1 MNCLYTIAHYGIK
14 KYSIRDDSLPS
25 NEDFRIIKVAFPTI
39 AFGLKHM
46 IHLHLALLPLT
57 MCRFSV
63 AHLSNTFLHRY
74 LPFESL
80 LKCHAWL
87 GYAVILLVFLAFCTF
102 MAYYGI
108 LCSNGDQEICEK
120 FGSEIMITGY
130 VIFILFMSVGIS
142 SYYRHTIKYEW
153 FYKIHQIVFV
163 AFFVSIMHTIDKVHR
178 TQGGRS
184 QAYKWFTLS
193 LMLYVSDRLT
203 VSSVKRNRI
212 TTVVGY
218 QAMNKTR
225 KPSCKNEKNNGIIIL
240 KVAKPESLHFK
251 SGHYIKMK
259 LPLIDSSWHP
269 FTIASSPD
277 SDILEFHIN
286 IHDVGSWT
294 YQLLDLIRTRK
305 EKEDDLEPISVEI
318 MGPFGNPIAHY
329 GEHSDALL
337 IGSGTGFVSALSLL
351 QQHITQCIS
360 LDPSIYRMQKE
371 KHRDRLDEAAAP
383 HSASQRRNSLESTV
397 IASTKDRQQRIIE
410 ARNEIYKHALMFVPF
425 TLDFTSFVLVL
436 SWNNL
441 PFQASSRMEVAICVI
456 TILSQILF
464 LAVAVKRGSFFSM
477 KTCLDFLILILC
489 AIGDWFWMSYV
500 GICNLKGSNIFT
512 FCVIAVYILLRL
524 WYEICSTVNSATFHS
539 ISKRR
544 QDFLVYDNL
553 TFVWMVRSAKA
564 VEEVL
569 PQFEKLWTNLEYAW
583 GLDLAQDAFKIK
595 IYCTDN
601 DRDSCQALQ
610 EVMETSTLN
619 RTCDLNFHRLD
630 FGEIL
635 KEHSSAI
642 NAEKSVSSSILSFCG
657 SDFLGSLL
665 GQANVLNSI
674 DLMSRG
680 LTHHLYD
687 IKIDSYGAGTI
698 SKTNKLSMVAD
709 GTTELDRMYSNSN
722 DLELKHSNS
731 SLALTYSNSSDM
743 ESNRNIFWESHSLL
757 ELQQGTDPTSPHSTF
772 STLSSS
778 SQNSSLDSTDMY
790 KAEFVKSAWPDS
802 LKEISTTCSSGVG
815 AALRSQLR
823 EIEVRKAEI
832 DETIRTRSSMDETS
846 PKRSKEK
853 RISIDTS
860 HHSVYTY
867 MSYLSEEIAS
877 PRTFM
882 VNLISSKKEISN
894 DEWSRYLSK
903 LSYGSG
909 FNMTFRDKYKL
920 GETVSRKITFFLPIT
935 TDSS

>member
-1 MNCLYTIAHYGIK
+1 
-14 KYSIRDDSLPS
+14 
-25 NEDFRIIKVAFPTI
+25 
-39 AFGLKHM
+39 
-46 IHLHLALLPLT
+46 

-87 GYAVILLVFLAFCTF
+87 GYTVIFLVFLAFCAF
-102 MAYYGI
+102 MTYYGI
-108 LCSNGDQEICEK
+108 LCSNGEQEYCQK

-130 VIFILFMSVGIS
+130 TAFIIFMSVGIS

-225 KPSCKNEKNNGIIIL
+225 KPSYTNEKDNGIIIL
-240 KVAKPESLHFK
+240 KVAKPESFHFK

-277 SDILEFHIN
+277 ADILEFHIN
-286 IHDVGSWT
+286 VHNVGSWT

-305 EKEDDLEPISVEI
+305 EKENDLEPINVEI

-397 IASTKDRQQRIIE
+397 IASTKDRQQRIVE

-425 TLDFTSFVLVL
+425 TLDFTSLVLVL

-441 PFQASSRMEVAICVI
+441 PFQASSRMEVSICVI

-489 AIGDWFWMSYV
+489 ALGDWYWMSYV
-500 GICNLKGSNIFT
+500 GICKLIGTNIFT
-512 FCVIAVYILLRL
+512 FCVVAIYILLRL

-553 TFVWMVRSAKA
+553 TFVWMVRSAKS

-583 GLDLAQDAFKIK
+583 GLDLAQDAFKMK

-601 DRDSCQALQ
+601 DTDSCHALQ
-610 EVMETSTLN
+610 EVMEMSPLN
-619 RTCDLNFHRLD
+619 RTCELNCHRLNFGD
-630 FGEIL
+630 IL
-635 KEHSSAI
+635 TEHSSAI

-657 SDFLGSLL
+657 SDSLGSLL
-665 GQANVLNSI
+665 SQANVLNSI

-687 IKIDSYGAGTI
+687 IKIDSYGAGTS

-709 GTTELDRMYSNSN
+709 GTTELD
-722 DLELKHSNS
+722 LV
-731 SLALTYSNSSDM
+731 YSNSSDLELTYSNPSDM
-743 ESNRNIFWESHSLL
+743 ESNWNIFWESHSLT
-757 ELQQGTDPTSPHSTF
+757 ELQQATDPTSPHSTF
-772 STLSSS
+772 STQASMPKSCGSLSSS
-778 SQNSSLDSTDMY
+778 SPNSSLHSTDLY
-790 KAEFVKSAWPDS
+790 KTEFVKSAWPDS
-802 LKEISTTCSSGVG
+802 LKEMSITCSSGVG

-832 DETIRTRSSMDETS
+832 DETIRTRSSLDKTS
-846 PKRSKEK
+846 PSRRK

-860 HHSVYTY
+860 YHSAYSY
-867 MSYLSEEIAS
+867 MSYLTEEIAS

-882 VNLISSKKEISN
+882 ANLVSSKKEISN
-894 DEWSRYLSK
+894 DEWSGYLSK